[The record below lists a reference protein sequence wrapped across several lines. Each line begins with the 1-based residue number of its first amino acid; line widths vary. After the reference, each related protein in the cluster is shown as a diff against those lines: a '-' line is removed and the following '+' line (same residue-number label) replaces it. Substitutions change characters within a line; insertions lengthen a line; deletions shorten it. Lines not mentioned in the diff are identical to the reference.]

1 MNQKTETHHPVKQ
14 DIKNNSERFK
24 FS

>member
-14 DIKNNSERFK
+14 DIKNNSEGFK